1 MLKNLGEGH
10 RERLRKKYIKSGLEG
25 FNDYEVLELLLTY
38 SIARKDVKPIA
49 KKLIEKFGTID
60 EIAKSD
66 IKSLLE
72 VDGIGEGSAV
82 FLKLIGDIALTLYRE
97 KIENR
102 DILTI
107 KSKNSLLSYLR
118 GEIGYSSRE
127 EFKIL
132 LLDSSN
138 NLLSSETLFYGTIDK
153 SAIYPREIVERV
165 IKNRAKSVIF
175 AHNHPSGNISPSK
188 KDIELTQYMYDS
200 LKLLEIRLL
209 DHIIITK
216 NSYFSFLEE
225 GLIEY

>member
-10 RERLRKKYIKSGLEG
+10 RERLRKRYIKSGLEG

-49 KKLIEKFGTID
+49 KELIEKFGTID

-66 IKSLLE
+66 VKSLLE
-72 VDGIGEGSAV
+72 VDGIGEGSAI
-82 FLKLIGDIALTLYRE
+82 FLKLIGDIALILYRE
-97 KIENR
+97 KIEDK

-118 GEIGYSSRE
+118 GEIGYSPRE

-132 LLDSSN
+132 FLDSSN
-138 NLLSSETLFYGTIDK
+138 KLIASETLFYGTIDK

-175 AHNHPSGNISPSK
+175 AHNHPSGSISPSK

>member
-1 MLKNLGEGH
+1 MLKSLGEGH
-10 RERLRKKYIKSGLEG
+10 RERLRKRYIKSGLEG

-49 KKLIEKFGTID
+49 KELIEKFGTID

-66 IKSLLE
+66 VKSLLE

-97 KIENR
+97 KIEDK

-118 GEIGYSSRE
+118 GEIGYSPRE

-132 LLDSSN
+132 FLDSSN
-138 NLLSSETLFYGTIDK
+138 KLIASETLFYGTIDK

-175 AHNHPSGNISPSK
+175 AHNHPSGSISPSK

>member
-1 MLKNLGEGH
+1 MLKSLGEGH
-10 RERLRKKYIKSGLEG
+10 RERLRKRYIKSGLEG

-66 IKSLLE
+66 VKSLLE

-97 KIENR
+97 KIEDK

-118 GEIGYSSRE
+118 GEIGDSPRE

-132 LLDSSN
+132 FLDSSN
-138 NLLSSETLFYGTIDK
+138 KLIASETLFSGTIDK

>member
-1 MLKNLGEGH
+1 MLKSLGEGH
-10 RERLRKKYIKSGLEG
+10 RERLRKRYIKSGLEG

-49 KKLIEKFGTID
+49 KELIEKFGTID

-66 IKSLLE
+66 VKSLLE

-97 KIENR
+97 KIEDK

-107 KSKNSLLSYLR
+107 KSKNILLSYLR
-118 GEIGYSSRE
+118 GEIGHSPRE

-132 LLDSSN
+132 FLDISN
-138 NLLSSETLFYGTIDK
+138 KLIASETLFSGTIDK

-209 DHIIITK
+209 DHIIVTK

>member
-10 RERLRKKYIKSGLEG
+10 RERLRKRYIKSGLEG

-49 KKLIEKFGTID
+49 KELIEKFGTID

-66 IKSLLE
+66 VKSLLE

-97 KIENR
+97 KIEDK

-118 GEIGYSSRE
+118 GEIGYSPRE

-132 LLDSSN
+132 FLDTSN
-138 NLLSSETLFYGTIDK
+138 KLIASETLFSGTIDK

-175 AHNHPSGNISPSK
+175 AHNHPSGSISPSK

>member
-10 RERLRKKYIKSGLEG
+10 RERLRKRYIKSGLEG

-49 KKLIEKFGTID
+49 KELIEKFGTID

-66 IKSLLE
+66 VKSLLE

-97 KIENR
+97 KIEDK

-107 KSKNSLLSYLR
+107 KNKNSLLSYLR
-118 GEIGYSSRE
+118 GEIGYSPRE

-132 LLDSSN
+132 FLDSSN
-138 NLLSSETLFYGTIDK
+138 KLIASETLFYGTIDK

-175 AHNHPSGNISPSK
+175 AHNHPSGSISPSK

>member
-10 RERLRKKYIKSGLEG
+10 RERLRKRYIKSGLEG

-66 IKSLLE
+66 VKSLLE

-82 FLKLIGDIALTLYRE
+82 FLKLIGDIALILYRE
-97 KIENR
+97 KIEDK

-118 GEIGYSSRE
+118 GEIGYSPRE

-132 LLDSSN
+132 FLDSSN
-138 NLLSSETLFYGTIDK
+138 KLIASETLFYGTIDK

-175 AHNHPSGNISPSK
+175 AHNHPSGSISPSK

>member
-10 RERLRKKYIKSGLEG
+10 RERLRKRYIKSGLEG

-49 KKLIEKFGTID
+49 KELIEKFGTID

-66 IKSLLE
+66 VKSLLE

-82 FLKLIGDIALTLYRE
+82 FLKLIGDIALILYRE
-97 KIENR
+97 KIEDK

-118 GEIGYSSRE
+118 GEIGYSPRE

-132 LLDSSN
+132 FLDSSN
-138 NLLSSETLFYGTIDK
+138 KLIASETLFYGTIDK

>member
-1 MLKNLGEGH
+1 MLKSLGEGH
-10 RERLRKKYIKSGLEG
+10 RERLRKRYIKSGLEG

-49 KKLIEKFGTID
+49 KELIEKFGTID

-66 IKSLLE
+66 VKSLLE

-82 FLKLIGDIALTLYRE
+82 FLKLIGDIALILYRE
-97 KIENR
+97 KIEDK

-107 KSKNSLLSYLR
+107 KSKNNLLSYLR
-118 GEIGYSSRE
+118 GEIGYSPRE

-132 LLDSSN
+132 FLDSSN
-138 NLLSSETLFYGTIDK
+138 KLIASETLFYGTIDK

-175 AHNHPSGNISPSK
+175 AHNHPSGSISPSK

>member
-10 RERLRKKYIKSGLEG
+10 RERLRKRYIKSGLEG

-49 KKLIEKFGTID
+49 KELIEKFGTID

-82 FLKLIGDIALTLYRE
+82 FLKLIGDVALTLYRE
-97 KIENR
+97 KIEDK

-107 KSKNSLLSYLR
+107 KSKNILLSYLR
-118 GEIGYSSRE
+118 GEIGHSPRE

-132 LLDSSN
+132 FLDISN
-138 NLLSSETLFYGTIDK
+138 KLIASETLFSGTIDK

-209 DHIIITK
+209 DHIIVTK

>member
-1 MLKNLGEGH
+1 MLKNLEKGH
-10 RERLRKKYIKSGLEG
+10 RERLRKRYIKSGLEG
-25 FNDYEVLELLLTY
+25 FNDYEILELLLTY

-49 KKLIEKFGTID
+49 KELIEKFGTID

-66 IKSLLE
+66 VKSLLE

-97 KIENR
+97 KIEDK

-118 GEIGYSSRE
+118 GEIGYSPRE

-132 LLDSSN
+132 FLDSSN
-138 NLLSSETLFYGTIDK
+138 KLIASETLFYGTIDK

-175 AHNHPSGNISPSK
+175 AHNHPSGSISPSK

>member
-10 RERLRKKYIKSGLEG
+10 RERLRKRYIKSGLEG

-49 KKLIEKFGTID
+49 KELIEKFGTID

-66 IKSLLE
+66 VKSLLE

-97 KIENR
+97 KIEDK

-118 GEIGYSSRE
+118 GEIGYSPRE

-132 LLDSSN
+132 FLDSSN
-138 NLLSSETLFYGTIDK
+138 KLIASETLFSGTIDK

-209 DHIIITK
+209 DHIIVTK

>member
-10 RERLRKKYIKSGLEG
+10 RERLRKRYIKSGLEG

-49 KKLIEKFGTID
+49 KELIEKFGTID

-66 IKSLLE
+66 TKSLLE

-97 KIENR
+97 KIEDK

-118 GEIGYSSRE
+118 GEIGYSPRE

-132 LLDSSN
+132 FLDTSN
-138 NLLSSETLFYGTIDK
+138 KLIASETLFSGTIDK

-209 DHIIITK
+209 DHIIVTK

>member
-10 RERLRKKYIKSGLEG
+10 RERLRKRYIKSGLEG

-49 KKLIEKFGTID
+49 KELIEKFGTID

-66 IKSLLE
+66 VKSLLE

-97 KIENR
+97 KIENK

-118 GEIGYSSRE
+118 GEIGYSPRE

-132 LLDSSN
+132 FLDSSN
-138 NLLSSETLFYGTIDK
+138 KLIASETLFSGTIDK

>member
-10 RERLRKKYIKSGLEG
+10 RERLRKRYIKSGLEG

-49 KKLIEKFGTID
+49 KELIEKFGTID

-66 IKSLLE
+66 VKSLLE

-97 KIENR
+97 KIEDK

-118 GEIGYSSRE
+118 GEIGYSPRE

-132 LLDSSN
+132 FLDSSN
-138 NLLSSETLFYGTIDK
+138 KLIANETLFYGTIDK

-175 AHNHPSGNISPSK
+175 AHNHPSGSISPSK

>member
-10 RERLRKKYIKSGLEG
+10 RERLRKSYIKSGLEG

-49 KKLIEKFGTID
+49 KELIEKFGTID

-66 IKSLLE
+66 TKSLLE

-97 KIENR
+97 KIEDK

-118 GEIGYSSRE
+118 GEIGYSPRE

-132 LLDSSN
+132 FLDSSN
-138 NLLSSETLFYGTIDK
+138 KLIASETLFYGTIDK

-175 AHNHPSGNISPSK
+175 AHNHPSGSISPSK

>member
-10 RERLRKKYIKSGLEG
+10 RERLRKRYIKSGLEG

-49 KKLIEKFGTID
+49 KELIEKFGTID

-66 IKSLLE
+66 VKSLLE

-82 FLKLIGDIALTLYRE
+82 FLKLIGDVALTLYRE
-97 KIENR
+97 KIEDK

-107 KSKNSLLSYLR
+107 KSKNILLSYLR
-118 GEIGYSSRE
+118 GEIGHSPRE

-132 LLDSSN
+132 FLDISN
-138 NLLSSETLFYGTIDK
+138 KLIASETLFSGTIDK

-209 DHIIITK
+209 DHIIVTK

>member
-10 RERLRKKYIKSGLEG
+10 RERLRKRYIKSGLEG
-25 FNDYEVLELLLTY
+25 FNDYEILELLLTY

-49 KKLIEKFGTID
+49 KELIEKFGTID
-60 EIAKSD
+60 EIVKSD

-97 KIENR
+97 KIEDK

-107 KSKNSLLSYLR
+107 KSKNILLSYLR
-118 GEIGYSSRE
+118 GEIGYSPRE

-132 LLDSSN
+132 FLDTSN
-138 NLLSSETLFYGTIDK
+138 KLIASETLFSGTIDK

-175 AHNHPSGNISPSK
+175 AHNHPSGSISPSK

-209 DHIIITK
+209 DHIIVTK

>member
-1 MLKNLGEGH
+1 MLKSLGEGH
-10 RERLRKKYIKSGLEG
+10 RERLRKRYIKSGLEG

-60 EIAKSD
+60 DIAKSD
-66 IKSLLE
+66 VKSLLE

-97 KIENR
+97 KIEDK

-118 GEIGYSSRE
+118 GEIGYSPRE

-132 LLDSSN
+132 FLDSSN
-138 NLLSSETLFYGTIDK
+138 KLIASETLFYGTIDK
-153 SAIYPREIVERV
+153 SVIYPREIVERV

-175 AHNHPSGNISPSK
+175 AHNHPSGSISPSK

>member
-10 RERLRKKYIKSGLEG
+10 RERLRKRYIKSGLEG

-49 KKLIEKFGTID
+49 KELIEKFGTID
-60 EIAKSD
+60 ELAKSD

-97 KIENR
+97 KIEDK

-118 GEIGYSSRE
+118 GEIGYSPRE

-132 LLDSSN
+132 FLDTSN
-138 NLLSSETLFYGTIDK
+138 KLISSETLFSGTIDK

-175 AHNHPSGNISPSK
+175 AHNHPSGSISPSK

-209 DHIIITK
+209 DHIIVTK

>member
-1 MLKNLGEGH
+1 MLKSLGEGH
-10 RERLRKKYIKSGLEG
+10 RERLRKRYIKSGLEG

-49 KKLIEKFGTID
+49 KELIEKFGTID

-66 IKSLLE
+66 VKSLLE

-97 KIENR
+97 KIEDK

-118 GEIGYSSRE
+118 GEIGYSPRE

-132 LLDSSN
+132 FLDSSN
-138 NLLSSETLFYGTIDK
+138 KLIASETLFYGTIDK

-175 AHNHPSGNISPSK
+175 THNHPSGSISPSK

>member
-1 MLKNLGEGH
+1 MLKSLGEGH
-10 RERLRKKYIKSGLEG
+10 RERLRKRYIKSGLEG
-25 FNDYEVLELLLTY
+25 FNDYEVLEFLLTY

-97 KIENR
+97 KIEDK

-118 GEIGYSSRE
+118 GEIGYSPRE

-132 LLDSSN
+132 FLDSSN
-138 NLLSSETLFYGTIDK
+138 KLIASETLFYGTIDK

-175 AHNHPSGNISPSK
+175 AHNHPSGSISPSK

>member
-10 RERLRKKYIKSGLEG
+10 RERIRKRYIKSGLEG

-49 KKLIEKFGTID
+49 KELIEKFGTID

-66 IKSLLE
+66 VKSLLE

-97 KIENR
+97 KIEDK

-118 GEIGYSSRE
+118 GEIGYSPRE

-132 LLDSSN
+132 FLDSSN
-138 NLLSSETLFYGTIDK
+138 KLIASETLFYGTIDK

-175 AHNHPSGNISPSK
+175 AHNHPSGSISPSK

>member
-10 RERLRKKYIKSGLEG
+10 RERLRKRYIKSGLEG

-49 KKLIEKFGTID
+49 KELIEKFGTID

-66 IKSLLE
+66 TKSLLE

-97 KIENR
+97 KIEDK

-118 GEIGYSSRE
+118 GEIGYSPRE

-132 LLDSSN
+132 FLDSSN
-138 NLLSSETLFYGTIDK
+138 KLIASETLFYGTIDK

-175 AHNHPSGNISPSK
+175 AHNHPSGSISPSK

-209 DHIIITK
+209 DHIIVTK

>member
-10 RERLRKKYIKSGLEG
+10 RERLRKRYIKSGLEG

-49 KKLIEKFGTID
+49 KELIEKFGTID
-60 EIAKSD
+60 ELTKSD

-97 KIENR
+97 KIEDK

-118 GEIGYSSRE
+118 GEIGYSPRE

-132 LLDSSN
+132 FLDTSN
-138 NLLSSETLFYGTIDK
+138 KLIASETLFSGTIDK

-175 AHNHPSGNISPSK
+175 AHNHPSGSISPSK

-209 DHIIITK
+209 DHIIVTK

>member
-10 RERLRKKYIKSGLEG
+10 RERLRKRYIKSGLEG

-49 KKLIEKFGTID
+49 KELIEKFGTID

-66 IKSLLE
+66 VKSLLE

-97 KIENR
+97 KIEDK

-118 GEIGYSSRE
+118 GEIGYSPRE

-132 LLDSSN
+132 FLDSSN
-138 NLLSSETLFYGTIDK
+138 KLIASETLFYGTIDK

>member
-10 RERLRKKYIKSGLEG
+10 RERLRKRYIKSGLEG

-49 KKLIEKFGTID
+49 KELIEKFGTID

-66 IKSLLE
+66 TKSLLE

-97 KIENR
+97 KIEDK

-118 GEIGYSSRE
+118 GEIGYSPRE

-132 LLDSSN
+132 FLDSSN
-138 NLLSSETLFYGTIDK
+138 KLIASETLFYGTIDK

-175 AHNHPSGNISPSK
+175 AHNHPSGSISPSK

>member
-1 MLKNLGEGH
+1 MLKSLGEGH
-10 RERLRKKYIKSGLEG
+10 RERLRKRYIKSGLEG

-97 KIENR
+97 KIEDK

-118 GEIGYSSRE
+118 GEIGYSPRE

-132 LLDSSN
+132 FLDSSN
-138 NLLSSETLFYGTIDK
+138 KLIANETLFYGTIDK

-175 AHNHPSGNISPSK
+175 AHNHPSGSISPSK

>member
-10 RERLRKKYIKSGLEG
+10 RERLRKRYIKSGLEG

-49 KKLIEKFGTID
+49 KELIEKFGTID

-66 IKSLLE
+66 VKSLLE

-97 KIENR
+97 KIEDK

-118 GEIGYSSRE
+118 GEIGYSPRE

-132 LLDSSN
+132 FLDSSN
-138 NLLSSETLFYGTIDK
+138 KLIASETLFSGTIDK

-175 AHNHPSGNISPSK
+175 AHNHPSGSISPSK

>member
-10 RERLRKKYIKSGLEG
+10 RERLRKRYIKSGLEG

-49 KKLIEKFGTID
+49 KELIEKFGTID

-66 IKSLLE
+66 VKSLLE

-97 KIENR
+97 KIENK

-107 KSKNSLLSYLR
+107 KSKNNLLSYLR
-118 GEIGYSSRE
+118 GEIGHSPRE

-132 LLDSSN
+132 FLDASN
-138 NLLSSETLFYGTIDK
+138 KLIASETLFSGTIDK

-188 KDIELTQYMYDS
+188 KDLELTQYMYDS

-209 DHIIITK
+209 DHIIVTK

>member
-1 MLKNLGEGH
+1 MLKSLGEGH
-10 RERLRKKYIKSGLEG
+10 RERLRKRYIKSGLEG

-97 KIENR
+97 KIEDK

-118 GEIGYSSRE
+118 GEIGYSPRE

-132 LLDSSN
+132 FLDSSN
-138 NLLSSETLFYGTIDK
+138 KLIASETLFYGTIDK

-175 AHNHPSGNISPSK
+175 AHNHPSGSISPSK

>member
-1 MLKNLGEGH
+1 MLKSLGEGH
-10 RERLRKKYIKSGLEG
+10 RERLRKRYIKSGLEG

-66 IKSLLE
+66 VKSLLE

-82 FLKLIGDIALTLYRE
+82 FLKLIGDITLTLYRE
-97 KIENR
+97 KIEDK

-132 LLDSSN
+132 FLDSSN
-138 NLLSSETLFYGTIDK
+138 KLIASETLFYGTIDK

-175 AHNHPSGNISPSK
+175 AHNHPSGSISPSK

>member
-1 MLKNLGEGH
+1 MLKSLGEGH
-10 RERLRKKYIKSGLEG
+10 RERLRKRYIKSGLEG

-49 KKLIEKFGTID
+49 KELIEKFGTID

-66 IKSLLE
+66 VKSLLE

-97 KIENR
+97 KIENK

-107 KSKNSLLSYLR
+107 KSKNNLLSYLR
-118 GEIGYSSRE
+118 GEIGYSPRE

-132 LLDSSN
+132 FLDSSN
-138 NLLSSETLFYGTIDK
+138 KLIASETLFSGTIDK

-209 DHIIITK
+209 DHIIVTK

>member
-1 MLKNLGEGH
+1 MLKSLGEGH
-10 RERLRKKYIKSGLEG
+10 RERLRKRYIKSGLEG

-60 EIAKSD
+60 DIAKSD
-66 IKSLLE
+66 VKSLLE

-97 KIENR
+97 KIEDK

-118 GEIGYSSRE
+118 GEIGYSPRE

-132 LLDSSN
+132 FLDSSN
-138 NLLSSETLFYGTIDK
+138 KLIVSETLFYGTIDK
-153 SAIYPREIVERV
+153 SVIYPREIVERV

-175 AHNHPSGNISPSK
+175 AHNHPSGSISPSK

>member
-10 RERLRKKYIKSGLEG
+10 RERLRKRYIKSGLEG

-66 IKSLLE
+66 VKSLLE

-97 KIENR
+97 KIEDK

-118 GEIGYSSRE
+118 GEIGYSPRE

-132 LLDSSN
+132 FLDSSN
-138 NLLSSETLFYGTIDK
+138 KLIASEILFYGTIDK

-175 AHNHPSGNISPSK
+175 AHNHPSGSISPSK

>member
-1 MLKNLGEGH
+1 MLKSLGEGH
-10 RERLRKKYIKSGLEG
+10 RERLRKRYIKSGLEG

-49 KKLIEKFGTID
+49 KELIEKFGTID

-66 IKSLLE
+66 VKSLLE

-82 FLKLIGDIALTLYRE
+82 FLKLIGDIALILYRE
-97 KIENR
+97 KIEDK

-118 GEIGYSSRE
+118 GEIGYSPRE

-132 LLDSSN
+132 FLDSSN
-138 NLLSSETLFYGTIDK
+138 KLIASEILFYGTIDK

-175 AHNHPSGNISPSK
+175 AHNHPSGSISPSK

>member
-1 MLKNLGEGH
+1 MLKSLGEGH
-10 RERLRKKYIKSGLEG
+10 RERLRKRYIKSGLEG

-49 KKLIEKFGTID
+49 KELIEKFGTID

-66 IKSLLE
+66 VKSLLE

-82 FLKLIGDIALTLYRE
+82 FLRLIGDIALTLYRE
-97 KIENR
+97 KIEDK

-118 GEIGYSSRE
+118 GEIGYSPRE

-132 LLDSSN
+132 FLDSSN
-138 NLLSSETLFYGTIDK
+138 KLIASETLFYGTIDK

-175 AHNHPSGNISPSK
+175 AHNHPSGSISPSK

>member
-1 MLKNLGEGH
+1 MLKSLGEGH
-10 RERLRKKYIKSGLEG
+10 RERLRKRYIKSGLEG

-49 KKLIEKFGTID
+49 KELIEKFGTID

-66 IKSLLE
+66 VKSLLE
-72 VDGIGEGSAV
+72 IDGIGEGSAV

-97 KIENR
+97 KIEDK

-118 GEIGYSSRE
+118 GEIGYSPRE

-132 LLDSSN
+132 FLDSSN
-138 NLLSSETLFYGTIDK
+138 KLIASETLFYGTIDK

-175 AHNHPSGNISPSK
+175 AHNHPSGSISPSK

>member
-1 MLKNLGEGH
+1 MLKSLGEGH
-10 RERLRKKYIKSGLEG
+10 RERLRKRYIKSGLEG

-66 IKSLLE
+66 VKSLLE

-97 KIENR
+97 KIENK

-107 KSKNSLLSYLR
+107 KSKNNLLSYLR

-132 LLDSSN
+132 FLDSSN
-138 NLLSSETLFYGTIDK
+138 KLIASETLFYGTIDK

-209 DHIIITK
+209 DHIIVTK

>member
-1 MLKNLGEGH
+1 MLKSLGEGH
-10 RERLRKKYIKSGLEG
+10 RERLRKRYIKSGLEG

-66 IKSLLE
+66 VKSLLE

-97 KIENR
+97 KIEDK

-118 GEIGYSSRE
+118 GEIGYSPRE

-132 LLDSSN
+132 FLDSSN
-138 NLLSSETLFYGTIDK
+138 KLIANETLFYGTIDK

-175 AHNHPSGNISPSK
+175 AHNHPSGSISPSK